1 VPTDAR
7 GELQDGRF
15 EYRAQKDGRVVVSWY
30 GRAVTTLA
38 GRDAERFLARM
49 AGLNDHDAQLLMA
62 RATGDF
68 RRGNERQEG
77 RNHV

>member
-1 VPTDAR
+1 MPTDAR

-38 GRDAERFLARM
+38 GQDAKRFLGRV
-49 AGLNDHDAQLLMA
+49 AGLSDHDAQLLMA

-68 RRGNERQEG
+68 RRGNERRGG